1 MHLKVHEIYNMI
13 VDSIIVSKIF
23 HDDILEYTSF
33 VFDRL
38 CSLLL
43 RKSKL
48 ISEKFSYYDINI
60 LM

>member
-48 ISEKFSYYDINI
+48 ISDKFAYYDINI